1 MKKLAAVLFTLLFAS
16 TASAQVITSP
26 STNARMDGLGVANW
40 QIEDDFNI
48 WINPGQLSN
57 YKNNIYGEMGIYRA
71 PQATATIPATS
82 INNPNQDG
90 ILSGSQWGG
99 MNMDVSYGEWGVY
112 IGRPYTGA
120 ISGNL
125 TSGPVTIGASPLGIS
140 SFRLSGPLGMM
151 GAGTPPTNNRVD
163 LFYGLHSAQPIGLY
177 LSYADQSE
185 KNTVPGATSKDEATE
200 FNIGAGGIFG
210 GGVIDAAVN
219 ITLPPT
225 SKCSDIAGGNVNCG
239 FDNTGAAANNQFKSD
254 AGPSFALLGRHHAN
268 MGNSKLLSTAQIMYI
283 DASSKDSS
291 GSGIKVDN
299 TTLGWRI
306 DTALNSKPIPD
317 ALVIV
322 GIGLAG
328 ANTEAKFNQGGGKA
342 TVDQLAIPVNV
353 AIEHQT
359 LKSLKT
365 RFGLSKPLY
374 NSSNCKDTAGLGICI
389 TSQNV
394 AGTKVDTV
402 SDGAA
407 TVSFGL
413 GWAVMDNL
421 NIDAVINQ
429 DILFSGTYMISGI
442 AETLS
447 SKLSA
452 TYRFK

>member
-1 MKKLAAVLFTLLFAS
+1 
-16 TASAQVITSP
+16 
-26 STNARMDGLGVANW
+26 MDGLGVANW

-57 YKNNIYGEMGIYRA
+57 YKNNVYGELGFYHASSQTDNISGL
-71 PQATATIPATS
+71 TNS
-82 INNPNQDG
+82 ISSPNQDG
-90 ILSGSQWGG
+90 IATGSQWGG

-120 ISGNL
+120 FNSSGQ
-125 TSGPVTIGASPLGIS
+125 SIGASPLGLP
-140 SFRLSGPLGMM
+140 SFNLSGPLGMM
-151 GAGTPPTNNRVD
+151 NQQATISGGAFGGSGTAPGNNRVD
-163 LFYGLHSAQPIGLY
+163 LFYGLHSAQPMGLY
-177 LSYADQSE
+177 LSYADQYNKS
-185 KNTVPGATSKDEATE
+185 TLTGVSTKDEATE
-200 FNIGAGGIFG
+200 WNLGAGGIFG
-210 GGVIDAAVN
+210 GGVIDASLDL
-219 ITLPPT
+219 TFPS
-225 SKCSDIAGGNVNCG
+225 SKCGN
-239 FDNTGAAANNQFKSD
+239 GAASCLGSTYKSD

-268 MGNSKLLSTAQIMYI
+268 MGNSKLLSTAQILYI
-283 DASSKDSS
+283 DASTKDSAS
-291 GSGIKVDN
+291 SNKIDE
-299 TTLGWRI
+299 TTMGWRI

-317 ALVIV
+317 ALVVV

-328 ANTEAKFNQGGGKA
+328 ANTEAKLNNGGGKV

-374 NSSNCKDTAGLGICI
+374 NSSNCKDTTGTAVCPVTPTGGGGFDK
-389 TSQNV
+389 QN
-394 AGTKVDTV
+394 TV

-407 TVSFGL
+407 TASFGI

-429 DILFSGTYMISGI
+429 DILFSGTYMISGV